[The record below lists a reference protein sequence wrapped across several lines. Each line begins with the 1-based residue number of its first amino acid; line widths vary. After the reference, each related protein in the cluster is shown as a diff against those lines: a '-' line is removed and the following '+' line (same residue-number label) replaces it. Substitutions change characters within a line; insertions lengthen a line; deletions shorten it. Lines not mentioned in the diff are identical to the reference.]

1 MTHVR
6 PTDGYDH
13 IIVGGGAAGT
23 VAAARLS
30 EDADRRVLLLEAGPA
45 DVDPNISAPHG
56 VFQLLRG
63 PLDWSYTTTP
73 QPQLAGREIPISG
86 GRLLGGGGSINY
98 QSWFRG
104 HRLDYDAWSAGG
116 MKGWSWDEVL
126 PAFKRSEDHELGASH
141 WHGTGGPIPVTTARD
156 VSPLSLAFIAAGADH
171 GLPLNRDFTGAE
183 LDGVGLMY
191 GNLRDGE
198 RVSAAHGYLHPA
210 MDRPNLEVR
219 TGALVRR
226 VLTDR
231 GRAIGVEYLDDSGAL
246 TIVHADSVVLSAGG
260 VRSAQ
265 LLMLSGI
272 GPADHLR
279 DHDIDIVADLPGV
292 GGNLQDHLSAMVI
305 WPVTHGST
313 WLDAYTEENFTRYA
327 RERSGPLASVG
338 QAAGFL
344 RVGSGAAAPDIQL
357 LPMLIDLSG
366 SGRPGFTCLVTL
378 LTPQSRGT
386 VRLRSADAAQNPAVD
401 MRYLESEQDR
411 RLLIDGLRATMAL
424 GESPIF
430 RAVTGEPVLPGAADD
445 TTLDQAVRASAISI
459 NHPAGTCRAGMDGA
473 SVVDPGLRVH
483 GVTGLHVVDSSV
495 MPTLPRGNIH
505 APSIMIG
512 ERGAQL
518 IADA

>member
-1 MTHVR
+1 MTDVYS
-6 PTDGYDH
+6 TDGFDH
-13 IIVGGGAAGT
+13 IVVGGGAAGS
-23 VAAARLS
+23 VVAARLS
-30 EDADRRVLLLEAGPA
+30 ENTDRRVLLLEAGPA
-45 DVDPNISAPHG
+45 DEDPNIPAPHG

-73 QPQLAGREIPISG
+73 QPHLDNREIPVSG

-98 QSWFRG
+98 QAWFRG
-104 HRLDYDAWSAGG
+104 HRLDYDTWSARG

-141 WHGTGGPIPVTTARD
+141 WHGTGGPIRVGTASD
-156 VSPLSLAFIAAGADH
+156 ISPLSLAFIAAGVDH
-171 GLPLNRDFTGAE
+171 GLPLNRDFTGAD

-191 GNLRDGE
+191 GNLCDGE
-198 RVSAAHGYLHPA
+198 RVSAARGYLRPVT
-210 MDRPNLEVR
+210 DRPNLEVR

-226 VLTDR
+226 VITDR
-231 GRAIGVEYLDDSGAL
+231 GRAVGVEYLDGSGAL
-246 TIVHADSVVLSAGG
+246 TTVHADSVVLSAGG
-260 VRSAQ
+260 IRSAQ

-279 DHDIDIVADLPGV
+279 EHDIDVVADLPGV

-313 WLDAYTEENFTRYA
+313 WLDAYTPENFSRYE

-338 QAAGFL
+338 QAAAFL
-344 RVGSGAAAPDIQL
+344 RVGHGAPAPDIQL
-357 LPMLIDLSG
+357 MPMLIDLSG

-378 LTPQSRGT
+378 LTPESRGT
-386 VRLRSADAAQNPAVD
+386 VRLRSADAAVNPLVD
-401 MRYLESEQDR
+401 MRYLESEKDR
-411 RLLIDGLRATMAL
+411 RILIDGLRATLAL

-430 RAVTGEPVLPGAADD
+430 RSVTGEPILPGAADD
-445 TTLDQAVRASAISI
+445 TTLEQAVRTSAISI
-459 NHPAGTCRAGMDGA
+459 NHPAGTCRAGVDDA
-473 SVVDPGLRVH
+473 SVVDPRLRVH
-483 GVTGLHVVDSSV
+483 GVTGLHVVDSSI